1 MIQIDLPTLVKRL
14 NLFSRQALEMAASE
28 CMSQQAAEITVS
40 HVLIQML
47 AMPRSDL
54 RVITRQGDIGMEE
67 LRQALTVENYTTAR
81 SADSYPAFSPML
93 VEWLKEGWLLA
104 SAEMQHSEL
113 RGGVLLLA
121 LLHSPLRYIPP
132 AAAQLLTGIN
142 RDRLQQDFVQWTQES
157 AESVVP
163 DADCKGA
170 GALTDVADSL
180 LARYAKNMTEDA
192 RNDRLDP
199 VLCRDHEIDLMID
212 ILCRRRKNN
221 PVVVGEAGVGKS
233 ALIEG
238 LALRIVAGQVPD
250 KLKNTD
256 IMTLDLG
263 ALQAGASVKG
273 EFEKRFKGL
282 MAEVISSPVPVIL
295 FIDEAHTLIG
305 AGNQQ
310 GGLDISNLL
319 KPALARGELK
329 TIAATTW
336 SEYKKYFEK
345 DAALSRRF
353 QLVKVSEPNAAEA
366 TIILRG
372 LSAVYEQSHGVL
384 IDDDA
389 LQAAAT
395 LSERYL
401 SGRQLPDK
409 AIDVLDTACARVAIN
424 LSSPPKQISALTT
437 LSHQQEAEIRQLER
451 ELRIGLRTNT
461 SRMTE
466 VLVQYDETLT
476 ALDELEAAW
485 HQQQTLVQEIIAL
498 RQQLLGMAEDD
509 AASLPHVDAVEDT
522 PPESEQDNTGAKLA
536 DEAGSEQPE
545 ETAETVSPVQRLAQL
560 TAELD
565 ALHNDRLLVSPH
577 VDKKQIAAV
586 IAEWTG
592 VPLNRLSQNEMSVIT
607 DLPVWLGDTI
617 KGQDLAIASL
627 HKHLLTAR
635 ADLRRPGRP
644 LGAFLLAG
652 PSGVGKTE
660 TVLQLA
666 ELLYG
671 GRQYLTTIN
680 MSEFQEKHTVSRLIG
695 SPPGYVGYGEGG
707 VLTEAIRQKPYSVV
721 LLDEVEK
728 AHPDVLNLFYQAFDK
743 GEMADGEGR
752 LIDCKNI
759 VFFLTSNLGYQ
770 VIVEHA
776 DDPETMQEVLY
787 PVLAD
792 FFKPALLARMEV
804 VPYQSLKTRALG
816 VLPADLNLRDQ
827 VGPTF
832 DQVFTSADD
841 NKLVVPQFLTRYG
854 LQSYFVKQRD
864 ELVELT
870 AMDSWVLNLT
880 RSVKYSDADRAEIQR
895 QLTEQY
901 ISDYTATWRAGMDN
915 LNIRNFESI
924 GQLTGAL
931 EQVISGD
938 LPLQRALTVLR
949 DNTQPG
955 VFSEKLSAKERE
967 EALAEP
973 DYQLLTRLGHEFA
986 PENSTLAVQKDKEST
1001 MQAVYQQLTEL
1012 HRYLLA
1018 IQNAPVPG
1026 KSALKAVQLRL
1037 DQNSSDP
1044 IFATRQM
1051 AKTLPAPLNRWVGR
1065 LADQAW
1071 HVVMVEAVH
1080 YMEVDWRDSVV
1091 KPFNEQLANNYPFN
1105 PRSAQDAS
1113 LDAFERFFKPDGI
1126 LDTFYQQN
1134 LKLFIDNDLSLED
1147 GDNSVIIREDIIAQ
1161 LKTAQKIRDIF
1172 FSKQN
1177 GLGTSF
1183 AVETVSLSGNK
1194 RRSVLNLDGQLVDYS
1209 QGRNYTAHLVW
1220 PNNMREGNESKLTL
1234 VGANGGAPRSI
1245 SFSGPWAQFRLF
1257 GAGQLTGVQDG
1268 NFTVRF
1274 SVDGGAMTYRVHIR
1288 CSSNCYRLT
1297 TPLRAQQRCGWPHLN
1312 SKTMSAGCNN
1322 FLIPPRY
1329 SRWKPGCR

>member
-1 MIQIDLPTLVKRL
+1 MIQIDISTLVKRL
-14 NLFSRQALEMAASE
+14 NPFSRQALEMAATA
-28 CMSQQAAEITVS
+28 CMSQQATEITVS
-40 HVLIQML
+40 HVLTQML
-47 AMPRSDL
+47 AIPRCDL
-54 RVITRQGDIGMEE
+54 RVIMERAEMSVDE
-67 LRQALTVENYTTAR
+67 LGQALTVENYATMRHT
-81 SADSYPAFSPML
+81 DSYPVFSPLL
-93 VEWLKEGWLLA
+93 VEWLRDGWLLA
-104 SAEMQHSEL
+104 SAEMQSSEL
-113 RGGVLLLA
+113 RGGILLLA
-121 LLHSPLRYIPP
+121 LLHATSRYVPP
-132 AAAQLLTGIN
+132 AAARLLTGIN
-142 RDRLQQDFVQWTQES
+142 RDRLRQDFADWTRES
-157 AESVVP
+157 AESVMLN
-163 DADCKGA
+163 ADKSA
-170 GALTDVADSL
+170 STAVRSEESL

-192 RNDRLDP
+192 RQGRLDP
-199 VLCRDHEIDLMID
+199 VLCRDSEIDLMID

-282 MAEVISSPVPVIL
+282 MAEVVQSPVPVIL

-353 QLVKVSEPNAAEA
+353 QLVKVREPSAAEA

-372 LSAVYEQSHGVL
+372 LAAVYEQAHGVL

-437 LSHQQEAEIRQLER
+437 LCQQCEAEIRQLER
-451 ELRIGLRTNT
+451 EIRIGLRPDGG
-461 SRMTE
+461 RCDE
-466 VLVQYDETLT
+466 VHAQYETAQAELQ
-476 ALDELEAAW
+476 ALDAAW

-498 RQQLLGMAEDD
+498 RQTLLTEAE
-509 AASLPHVDAVEDT
+509 AQADT
-522 PPESEQDNTGAKLA
+522 V
-536 DEAGSEQPE
+536 PE
-545 ETAETVSPVQRLAQL
+545 ETTAVAERLASL
-560 TAELD
+560 SAELD
-565 ALHNDRLLVSPH
+565 TLHHTQLLVSPH

-607 DLPVWLGDTI
+607 DLPQWLGETI
-617 KGQDLAIASL
+617 KGQDLAIQHL

-776 DDPETMQEVLY
+776 DNPEVMQEALY

-804 VPYQSLKTRALG
+804 VPYRPLSRETLTTIIAGKLARLDNVLRNRFGAEVVITPGVTDEIMQRVTRAENGARMLESVIDG
-816 VLPADLNLRDQ
+816 EMLPPLSL
-827 VGPTF
+827 
-832 DQVFTSADD
+832 
-841 NKLVVPQFLTRYG
+841 LL
-854 LQSYFVKQRD
+854 LQKMAAN
-864 ELVELT
+864 T
-870 AMDSWVLNLT
+870 AVA
-880 RSVKYSDADRAEIQR
+880 RI
-895 QLTEQY
+895 
-901 ISDYTATWRAGMDN
+901 
-915 LNIRNFESI
+915 
-924 GQLTGAL
+924 
-931 EQVISGD
+931 
-938 LPLQRALTVLR
+938 
-949 DNTQPG
+949 
-955 VFSEKLSAKERE
+955 
-967 EALAEP
+967 
-973 DYQLLTRLGHEFA
+973 
-986 PENSTLAVQKDKEST
+986 
-1001 MQAVYQQLTEL
+1001 
-1012 HRYLLA
+1012 
-1018 IQNAPVPG
+1018 
-1026 KSALKAVQLRL
+1026 RL
-1037 DQNSSDP
+1037 D
-1044 IFATRQM
+1044 
-1051 AKTLPAPLNRWVGR
+1051 V
-1065 LADQAW
+1065 
-1071 HVVMVEAVH
+1071 
-1080 YMEVDWRDSVV
+1080 
-1091 KPFNEQLANNYPFN
+1091 
-1105 PRSAQDAS
+1105 
-1113 LDAFERFFKPDGI
+1113 
-1126 LDTFYQQN
+1126 
-1134 LKLFIDNDLSLED
+1134 
-1147 GDNSVIIREDIIAQ
+1147 
-1161 LKTAQKIRDIF
+1161 
-1172 FSKQN
+1172 
-1177 GLGTSF
+1177 
-1183 AVETVSLSGNK
+1183 
-1194 RRSVLNLDGQLVDYS
+1194 LDGAF
-1209 QGRNYTAHLVW
+1209 TADV
-1220 PNNMREGNESKLTL
+1220 EDA
-1234 VGANGGAPRSI
+1234 V
-1245 SFSGPWAQFRLF
+1245 SG
-1257 GAGQLTGVQDG
+1257 VEE
-1268 NFTVRF
+1268 V
-1274 SVDGGAMTYRVHIR
+1274 V
-1288 CSSNCYRLT
+1288 
-1297 TPLRAQQRCGWPHLN
+1297 
-1312 SKTMSAGCNN
+1312 
-1322 FLIPPRY
+1322 
-1329 SRWKPGCR
+1329 

>member
-1 MIQIDLPTLVKRL
+1 MIQINLASLVKHL
-14 NLFSRQALEMAASE
+14 NPFSRRALEAAAAE
-28 CMSQQAAEITVS
+28 CMSQQAMEITVA
-40 HVLIQML
+40 HVLLQML
-47 AMPRSDL
+47 ASVRSDL
-54 RVITRQGDIGMEE
+54 RVIVDRAEIDTNE
-67 LRQALTVENYTTAR
+67 LRQALTVENYVTAR
-81 SADSYPAFSPML
+81 TADSYPAFSPML

-113 RGGVLLLA
+113 RGGVMLLA
-121 LLHSPLRYIPP
+121 LLHSPLRYVPP
-132 AAAQLLTGIN
+132 AAARQLTGIN
-142 RDRLQQDFVQWTQES
+142 RDRLQQDFAQWTRES
-157 AESVVP
+157 AETAMQNADGQSVRTAADTGDGLLSRYTKNITT
-163 DADCKGA
+163 DAHNG
-170 GALTDVADSL
+170 
-180 LARYAKNMTEDA
+180 
-192 RNDRLDP
+192 RLDP

-221 PVVVGEAGVGKS
+221 PVVVGDAGVGKS

-282 MAEVISSPVPVIL
+282 MAEVIQSPKPVIL

-395 LSERYL
+395 LSDRYL

-437 LSHQQEAEIRQLER
+437 LSHQYEAEIRHLER
-451 ELRIGLRTNT
+451 ELRIGLRTDT
-461 SRMTE
+461 SRITE
-466 VLVQYDETLT
+466 VLVQYDETLV

-485 HQQQTLVQEIIAL
+485 RQQQVLVQKIIAL
-498 RQQLLGMAEDD
+498 RRKLLGEMDGNVD
-509 AASLPHVDAVEDT
+509 SLPEEDVDTVL
-522 PPESEQDNTGAKLA
+522 PA
-536 DEAGSEQPE
+536 D
-545 ETAETVSPVQRLAQL
+545 TVSPVERLAQL

-565 ALHNDRLLVSPH
+565 ALHDTQLLVSPH

-607 DLPVWLGDTI
+607 DLTTWLGDTI
-617 KGQDLAIASL
+617 KGQNLAIACL
-627 HKHLLTAR
+627 HRHLLTAR

-743 GEMADGEGR
+743 GEMTDGEGR

-770 VIVEHA
+770 VIVEHT
-776 DDPETMQEVLY
+776 DDPETLQEALY
-787 PVLAD
+787 SVLAD

-804 VPYQSLKTRALG
+804 VPYLPLSKETLATIIAGKLARLDNVLHSRFGAEVVIEPEVTDEIMSRVTRAENGARMLESVIDG
-816 VLPADLNLRDQ
+816 DMLPPLSLLLLQKMAVNTAIARISLSVAD
-827 VGPTF
+827 GA
-832 DQVFTSADD
+832 FTAEVEDALPDD
-841 NKLVVPQFLTRYG
+841 T
-854 LQSYFVKQRD
+854 
-864 ELVELT
+864 
-870 AMDSWVLNLT
+870 
-880 RSVKYSDADRAEIQR
+880 
-895 QLTEQY
+895 
-901 ISDYTATWRAGMDN
+901 
-915 LNIRNFESI
+915 
-924 GQLTGAL
+924 
-931 EQVISGD
+931 
-938 LPLQRALTVLR
+938 
-949 DNTQPG
+949 
-955 VFSEKLSAKERE
+955 
-967 EALAEP
+967 
-973 DYQLLTRLGHEFA
+973 
-986 PENSTLAVQKDKEST
+986 
-1001 MQAVYQQLTEL
+1001 
-1012 HRYLLA
+1012 
-1018 IQNAPVPG
+1018 
-1026 KSALKAVQLRL
+1026 
-1037 DQNSSDP
+1037 
-1044 IFATRQM
+1044 ATRQ
-1051 AKTLPAPLNRWVGR
+1051 TVG
-1065 LADQAW
+1065 
-1071 HVVMVEAVH
+1071 
-1080 YMEVDWRDSVV
+1080 
-1091 KPFNEQLANNYPFN
+1091 
-1105 PRSAQDAS
+1105 
-1113 LDAFERFFKPDGI
+1113 
-1126 LDTFYQQN
+1126 
-1134 LKLFIDNDLSLED
+1134 
-1147 GDNSVIIREDIIAQ
+1147 
-1161 LKTAQKIRDIF
+1161 
-1172 FSKQN
+1172 
-1177 GLGTSF
+1177 
-1183 AVETVSLSGNK
+1183 ETVL
-1194 RRSVLNLDGQLVDYS
+1194 
-1209 QGRNYTAHLVW
+1209 
-1220 PNNMREGNESKLTL
+1220 
-1234 VGANGGAPRSI
+1234 
-1245 SFSGPWAQFRLF
+1245 
-1257 GAGQLTGVQDG
+1257 
-1268 NFTVRF
+1268 
-1274 SVDGGAMTYRVHIR
+1274 
-1288 CSSNCYRLT
+1288 
-1297 TPLRAQQRCGWPHLN
+1297 
-1312 SKTMSAGCNN
+1312 
-1322 FLIPPRY
+1322 
-1329 SRWKPGCR
+1329 

>member
-1 MIQIDLPTLVKRL
+1 MIQIDLATLVKRL
-14 NLFSRQALEMAASE
+14 NPFAKQALEAAASE
-28 CMSQQAAEITVS
+28 CMGQQAAEITVS

-47 AMPRSDL
+47 AILRSDL
-54 RVITRQGDIGMEE
+54 RVITERAGIDTDD
-67 LRQALTVENYTTAR
+67 LRQALTVENYATTR
-81 SADSYPAFSPML
+81 SVDSYPSFSPML
-93 VEWLKEGWLLA
+93 VEWLKEAWLLA
-104 SAEMQHSEL
+104 SAEMQQTEL
-113 RGGVLLLA
+113 RGGTLLLA
-121 LLHSPLRYIPP
+121 LLHSPLRYVLP
-132 AAAQLLTGIN
+132 AAARLLTAIN
-142 RDRLQQDFVQWTQES
+142 RDQLQQDFAGWTKTS
-157 AESVVP
+157 AESVMQSEDGQAISAV
-163 DADCKGA
+163 ADTG
-170 GALTDVADSL
+170 DSL
-180 LARYAKNMTEDA
+180 LARYARNMTDDA
-192 RNDRLDP
+192 RNRKLDP

-250 KLKNTD
+250 KLRDTD

-282 MAEVISSPVPVIL
+282 MAEVTQSPKPIIL

-384 IDDDA
+384 IDDEA

-437 LSHQQEAEIRQLER
+437 LLHQCKTEMQQLER
-451 ELRIGLRTNT
+451 EIRIGLRSDT
-461 SRMTE
+461 SRLTE
-466 VLVQYDETLT
+466 VCVQYDETLT
-476 ALDELEAAW
+476 KLDELEAAW
-485 HQQQTLVQEIIAL
+485 HQQQAVVQEIIAL
-498 RQQLLGMAEDD
+498 RKRLLNESEANDKEENIAPKT
-509 AASLPHVDAVEDT
+509 AASDDIAVSVNEPSSEDT
-522 PPESEQDNTGAKLA
+522 VTMDESVIA
-536 DEAGSEQPE
+536 QPE
-545 ETAETVSPVQRLAQL
+545 PEIAPATRLAQL
-560 TAELD
+560 TAALET
-565 ALHNDRLLVSPH
+565 LHNTQLLVSPH

-592 VPLNRLSQNEMSVIT
+592 VPLNRLSQNEMSIIT
-607 DLPVWLGDTI
+607 DLPQWLGDTI
-617 KGQDLAIASL
+617 KGQDLAIKHL

-707 VLTEAIRQKPYSVV
+707 MLTEAIRQKPYSVV

-743 GEMADGEGR
+743 GEMVDGEGR

-776 DDPETMQEVLY
+776 DSPETMHDALY

-804 VPYQSLKTRALG
+804 VPY
-816 VLPADLNLRDQ
+816 
-827 VGPTF
+827 
-832 DQVFTSADD
+832 
-841 NKLVVPQFLTRYG
+841 
-854 LQSYFVKQRD
+854 
-864 ELVELT
+864 
-870 AMDSWVLNLT
+870 
-880 RSVKYSDADRAEIQR
+880 
-895 QLTEQY
+895 
-901 ISDYTATWRAGMDN
+901 
-915 LNIRNFESI
+915 
-924 GQLTGAL
+924 
-931 EQVISGD
+931 
-938 LPLQRALTVLR
+938 LPL
-949 DNTQPG
+949 
-955 VFSEKLSAKERE
+955 SRE
-967 EALAEP
+967 
-973 DYQLLTRLGHEFA
+973 
-986 PENSTLAVQKDKEST
+986 TL
-1001 MQAVYQQLTEL
+1001 
-1012 HRYLLA
+1012 
-1018 IQNAPVPG
+1018 
-1026 KSALKAVQLRL
+1026 
-1037 DQNSSDP
+1037 
-1044 IFATRQM
+1044 
-1051 AKTLPAPLNRWVGR
+1051 
-1065 LADQAW
+1065 
-1071 HVVMVEAVH
+1071 
-1080 YMEVDWRDSVV
+1080 
-1091 KPFNEQLANNYPFN
+1091 
-1105 PRSAQDAS
+1105 
-1113 LDAFERFFKPDGI
+1113 
-1126 LDTFYQQN
+1126 
-1134 LKLFIDNDLSLED
+1134 
-1147 GDNSVIIREDIIAQ
+1147 SVIIAGKLARLDNILRTRFSTVVVIEPEVTDEIMQRVTRTENGARMLESVIDGEMLPPLSLLLLQKMAANKAIARIVLGVKDGAFTADITDAPDCSQADNMQPEPEAED
-1161 LKTAQKIRDIF
+1161 
-1172 FSKQN
+1172 
-1177 GLGTSF
+1177 
-1183 AVETVSLSGNK
+1183 ETVL
-1194 RRSVLNLDGQLVDYS
+1194 
-1209 QGRNYTAHLVW
+1209 
-1220 PNNMREGNESKLTL
+1220 
-1234 VGANGGAPRSI
+1234 
-1245 SFSGPWAQFRLF
+1245 
-1257 GAGQLTGVQDG
+1257 
-1268 NFTVRF
+1268 
-1274 SVDGGAMTYRVHIR
+1274 
-1288 CSSNCYRLT
+1288 
-1297 TPLRAQQRCGWPHLN
+1297 
-1312 SKTMSAGCNN
+1312 
-1322 FLIPPRY
+1322 
-1329 SRWKPGCR
+1329 

>member
-1 MIQIDLPTLVKRL
+1 MIQIDISTLVKRL
-14 NLFSRQALEMAASE
+14 NPFSRQALEMAATA
-28 CMSQQAAEITVS
+28 CMSQQATEITVS
-40 HVLIQML
+40 HVLTQML
-47 AMPRSDL
+47 AIPRCDL
-54 RVITRQGDIGMEE
+54 RVIMERAEISVDE
-67 LRQALTVENYTTAR
+67 LGQALTVEHYATMRHT
-81 SADSYPAFSPML
+81 DSYPVFSPLL
-93 VEWLKEGWLLA
+93 VEWLRDGWLLA
-104 SAEMQHSEL
+104 SAEMQSSEL
-113 RGGVLLLA
+113 RGGILLLA
-121 LLHSPLRYIPP
+121 LLHSASRYVPP
-132 AAAQLLTGIN
+132 AAARLLTGIN
-142 RDRLQQDFVQWTQES
+142 RDRLRQDFADWTRES
-157 AESVVP
+157 AESVMLN
-163 DADCKGA
+163 ADKSA
-170 GALTDVADSL
+170 PTAVRSEESL

-192 RNDRLDP
+192 RLGRLDP
-199 VLCRDHEIDLMID
+199 VLCRDSEIDLMID

-282 MAEVISSPVPVIL
+282 MAEVIQSPVPVIL

-353 QLVKVSEPNAAEA
+353 QLVKVREPGAAEA

-372 LSAVYEQSHGVL
+372 LAAVYEQAHGVL

-437 LSHQQEAEIRQLER
+437 LCQQCEAEIRQLER
-451 ELRIGLRTNT
+451 EIRIGLRPDGG
-461 SRMTE
+461 RRDE
-466 VLVQYDETLT
+466 VHAQYETAQAELQ
-476 ALDELEAAW
+476 ALDAAW
-485 HQQQTLVQEIIAL
+485 LQQQTLVQEIIAL
-498 RQQLLGMAEDD
+498 RQTLLTEAE
-509 AASLPHVDAVEDT
+509 A
-522 PPESEQDNTGAKLA
+522 QDNTV
-536 DEAGSEQPE
+536 PE
-545 ETAETVSPVQRLAQL
+545 ETTSAAERLASL
-560 TAELD
+560 SAELD
-565 ALHNDRLLVSPH
+565 TLHHTQLLVSPH

-607 DLPVWLGDTI
+607 DLPQWLGETI
-617 KGQDLAIASL
+617 KGQDLAIQHL

-770 VIVEHA
+770 VIVEHV
-776 DDPETMQEVLY
+776 DNLDVMQEALY

-804 VPYQSLKTRALG
+804 VPYLPLSRETLTTIIAGKLARLDNVLRTRFGAEVVITPGVTDEIMQRVTRAENGARMLESVIDG
-816 VLPADLNLRDQ
+816 DMLPPLSLLLLQKMAANTAVARITLDVQDS
-827 VGPTF
+827 
-832 DQVFTSADD
+832 VFTAD
-841 NKLVVPQFLTRYG
+841 V
-854 LQSYFVKQRD
+854 
-864 ELVELT
+864 
-870 AMDSWVLNLT
+870 
-880 RSVKYSDADRAEIQR
+880 
-895 QLTEQY
+895 
-901 ISDYTATWRAGMDN
+901 
-915 LNIRNFESI
+915 
-924 GQLTGAL
+924 
-931 EQVISGD
+931 
-938 LPLQRALTVLR
+938 
-949 DNTQPG
+949 
-955 VFSEKLSAKERE
+955 E
-967 EALAEP
+967 EAA
-973 DYQLLTRLGHEFA
+973 
-986 PENSTLAVQKDKEST
+986 
-1001 MQAVYQQLTEL
+1001 TE
-1012 HRYLLA
+1012 
-1018 IQNAPVPG
+1018 
-1026 KSALKAVQLRL
+1026 
-1037 DQNSSDP
+1037 D
-1044 IFATRQM
+1044 
-1051 AKTLPAPLNRWVGR
+1051 
-1065 LADQAW
+1065 
-1071 HVVMVEAVH
+1071 EC
-1080 YMEVDWRDSVV
+1080 
-1091 KPFNEQLANNYPFN
+1091 
-1105 PRSAQDAS
+1105 
-1113 LDAFERFFKPDGI
+1113 
-1126 LDTFYQQN
+1126 
-1134 LKLFIDNDLSLED
+1134 
-1147 GDNSVIIREDIIAQ
+1147 
-1161 LKTAQKIRDIF
+1161 
-1172 FSKQN
+1172 
-1177 GLGTSF
+1177 
-1183 AVETVSLSGNK
+1183 TV
-1194 RRSVLNLDGQLVDYS
+1194 
-1209 QGRNYTAHLVW
+1209 
-1220 PNNMREGNESKLTL
+1220 
-1234 VGANGGAPRSI
+1234 
-1245 SFSGPWAQFRLF
+1245 
-1257 GAGQLTGVQDG
+1257 
-1268 NFTVRF
+1268 
-1274 SVDGGAMTYRVHIR
+1274 
-1288 CSSNCYRLT
+1288 
-1297 TPLRAQQRCGWPHLN
+1297 
-1312 SKTMSAGCNN
+1312 
-1322 FLIPPRY
+1322 
-1329 SRWKPGCR
+1329 

>member
-1 MIQIDLPTLVKRL
+1 MIQIDLPALVKRL

-40 HVLIQML
+40 HVLMQML

-54 RVITRQGDIGMEE
+54 RVITRQSDIGMEE
-67 LRQALTVENYTTAR
+67 LRQALTVENYPTAR

-93 VEWLKEGWLLA
+93 VEWLKESWLLA

-132 AAAQLLTGIN
+132 AAARLLTGIN
-142 RDRLQQDFVQWTQES
+142 RDRLQQDFAQWTRES

-163 DADCKGA
+163 DAEGKGA
-170 GALTDVADSL
+170 GTLTDAADSL
-180 LARYAKNMTEDA
+180 LARYAKNMTADA
-192 RNDRLDP
+192 RNGRLDP

-221 PVVVGEAGVGKS
+221 PVVAGEAGVGKS

-238 LALRIVAGQVPD
+238 LALRIVADQVPD

-424 LSSPPKQISALTT
+424 LSSPPKRISALTT
-437 LSHQQEAEIRQLER
+437 LSHQQEAEIRQLKR
-451 ELRIGLRTNT
+451 ELRIGLRTDT
-461 SRMTE
+461 SRMTG
-466 VLVQYDETLT
+466 VLEQYDKTLT

-485 HQQQTLVQEIIAL
+485 YQQQALVREIIAL
-498 RQQLLGMAEDD
+498 RQQLLGVAEDD
-509 AASLPHVDAVEDT
+509 AASLSDADAVEDT
-522 PPESEQDNTGAKLA
+522 PSESEQDNIGVAPA
-536 DEAGSEQPE
+536 DEAGSAQPE

-560 TAELD
+560 TAQLD
-565 ALHNDRLLVSPH
+565 ALHNDQLLVSPH

-776 DDPETMQEVLY
+776 DDPETMQEALY

-804 VPYQSLKTRALG
+804 VPYLPLSKETLVTIIAGKLARLDNVLRSRFGAEVIIEPEVTDEIMSRVTRAENGARMLESVIDG
-816 VLPADLNLRDQ
+816 DMLPPLSL
-827 VGPTF
+827 
-832 DQVFTSADD
+832 
-841 NKLVVPQFLTRYG
+841 LL
-854 LQSYFVKQRD
+854 LQKMAAN
-864 ELVELT
+864 T
-870 AMDSWVLNLT
+870 AIA
-880 RSVKYSDADRAEIQR
+880 R
-895 QLTEQY
+895 
-901 ISDYTATWRAGMDN
+901 
-915 LNIRNFESI
+915 IR
-924 GQLTGAL
+924 
-931 EQVISGD
+931 
-938 LPLQRALTVLR
+938 
-949 DNTQPG
+949 
-955 VFSEKLSAKERE
+955 LSATDGAFTADVEDVRDDE
-967 EALAEP
+967 SVTE
-973 DYQLLTRLGHEFA
+973 DD
-986 PENSTLAVQKDKEST
+986 AV
-1001 MQAVYQQLTEL
+1001 L
-1012 HRYLLA
+1012 
-1018 IQNAPVPG
+1018 
-1026 KSALKAVQLRL
+1026 
-1037 DQNSSDP
+1037 
-1044 IFATRQM
+1044 
-1051 AKTLPAPLNRWVGR
+1051 
-1065 LADQAW
+1065 
-1071 HVVMVEAVH
+1071 
-1080 YMEVDWRDSVV
+1080 
-1091 KPFNEQLANNYPFN
+1091 
-1105 PRSAQDAS
+1105 
-1113 LDAFERFFKPDGI
+1113 
-1126 LDTFYQQN
+1126 
-1134 LKLFIDNDLSLED
+1134 
-1147 GDNSVIIREDIIAQ
+1147 
-1161 LKTAQKIRDIF
+1161 
-1172 FSKQN
+1172 
-1177 GLGTSF
+1177 
-1183 AVETVSLSGNK
+1183 
-1194 RRSVLNLDGQLVDYS
+1194 
-1209 QGRNYTAHLVW
+1209 
-1220 PNNMREGNESKLTL
+1220 
-1234 VGANGGAPRSI
+1234 
-1245 SFSGPWAQFRLF
+1245 
-1257 GAGQLTGVQDG
+1257 
-1268 NFTVRF
+1268 
-1274 SVDGGAMTYRVHIR
+1274 
-1288 CSSNCYRLT
+1288 
-1297 TPLRAQQRCGWPHLN
+1297 
-1312 SKTMSAGCNN
+1312 
-1322 FLIPPRY
+1322 
-1329 SRWKPGCR
+1329 

>member
-1 MIQIDLPTLVKRL
+1 MIQIDLATLVKRL
-14 NLFSRQALEMAASE
+14 NPFAKQALEMAASE
-28 CMSQQAAEITVS
+28 CMSQQASEITVA
-40 HVLIQML
+40 HVLLQML
-47 AMPRSDL
+47 AIPRNDV
-54 RVITRQGDIGMEE
+54 RVIAERTGISAED
-67 LRQALTVENYTTAR
+67 LRQALTVESYPGGR
-81 SADSYPAFSPML
+81 SADGYPSFSPML
-93 VEWLKEGWLLA
+93 VEWLKESWLLA
-104 SAEMQHSEL
+104 SAQMQHSEL
-113 RGGVLLLA
+113 RSGVLLLT

-132 AAAQLLTGIN
+132 AAARLLTAIN
-142 RDRLQQDFVQWTQES
+142 RDQLQQDFAAWTKES
-157 AESVVP
+157 AESV
-163 DADCKGA
+163 DLA
-170 GALTDVADSL
+170 GGQTLRATETSDTL
-180 LARYAKNMTEDA
+180 LARYAKNMTADA
-192 RNDRLDP
+192 RNGKLDP

-353 QLVKVSEPNAAEA
+353 QLVKVSEPSAAEA

-372 LSAVYEQSHGVL
+372 LSSVYEQSHGVL

-451 ELRIGLRTNT
+451 ELRIGLRTDT

-485 HQQQTLVQEIIAL
+485 HQQQTLVREIIAL
-498 RQQLLGMAEDD
+498 RQLLLGVTEDT
-509 AASLPHVDAVEDT
+509 DAVVDT
-522 PPESEQDNTGAKLA
+522 PPESEQDNTGTAPA
-536 DEAGSEQPE
+536 DDAGSTQPE
-545 ETAETVSPVQRLAQL
+545 ETAETVSPVQQLVQL

-607 DLPVWLGDTI
+607 DLPKWLGDTI

-804 VPYQSLKTRALG
+804 VPYLPLSKETLATIIAGKLARLDNVLCSRFGAEVIIEPEVTDEIMSRVTRAENGARMLESVIDG
-816 VLPADLNLRDQ
+816 DMLPPLSLLLLQKMAANTAIARIRLSAAD
-827 VGPTF
+827 GA
-832 DQVFTSADD
+832 FTADVED
-841 NKLVVPQFLTRYG
+841 AQD
-854 LQSYFVKQRD
+854 D
-864 ELVELT
+864 E
-870 AMDSWVLNLT
+870 
-880 RSVKYSDADRAEIQR
+880 SV
-895 QLTEQY
+895 TE
-901 ISDYTATWRAGMDN
+901 D
-915 LNIRNFESI
+915 E
-924 GQLTGAL
+924 
-931 EQVISGD
+931 
-938 LPLQRALTVLR
+938 TVL
-949 DNTQPG
+949 
-955 VFSEKLSAKERE
+955 
-967 EALAEP
+967 
-973 DYQLLTRLGHEFA
+973 
-986 PENSTLAVQKDKEST
+986 
-1001 MQAVYQQLTEL
+1001 
-1012 HRYLLA
+1012 
-1018 IQNAPVPG
+1018 
-1026 KSALKAVQLRL
+1026 
-1037 DQNSSDP
+1037 
-1044 IFATRQM
+1044 
-1051 AKTLPAPLNRWVGR
+1051 
-1065 LADQAW
+1065 
-1071 HVVMVEAVH
+1071 
-1080 YMEVDWRDSVV
+1080 
-1091 KPFNEQLANNYPFN
+1091 
-1105 PRSAQDAS
+1105 
-1113 LDAFERFFKPDGI
+1113 
-1126 LDTFYQQN
+1126 
-1134 LKLFIDNDLSLED
+1134 
-1147 GDNSVIIREDIIAQ
+1147 
-1161 LKTAQKIRDIF
+1161 
-1172 FSKQN
+1172 
-1177 GLGTSF
+1177 
-1183 AVETVSLSGNK
+1183 
-1194 RRSVLNLDGQLVDYS
+1194 
-1209 QGRNYTAHLVW
+1209 
-1220 PNNMREGNESKLTL
+1220 
-1234 VGANGGAPRSI
+1234 
-1245 SFSGPWAQFRLF
+1245 
-1257 GAGQLTGVQDG
+1257 
-1268 NFTVRF
+1268 
-1274 SVDGGAMTYRVHIR
+1274 
-1288 CSSNCYRLT
+1288 
-1297 TPLRAQQRCGWPHLN
+1297 
-1312 SKTMSAGCNN
+1312 
-1322 FLIPPRY
+1322 
-1329 SRWKPGCR
+1329 

>member
-1 MIQIDLPTLVKRL
+1 MIQIDLPALVKRL

-40 HVLIQML
+40 HVLMQML
-47 AMPRSDL
+47 AMPRGDL
-54 RVITRQGDIGMEE
+54 RVITRQSDIGMEE
-67 LRQALTVENYTTAR
+67 LRQALTVEKYPTAR

-93 VEWLKEGWLLA
+93 VEWLKESWLLA

-132 AAAQLLTGIN
+132 AAARLLTGIN
-142 RDRLQQDFVQWTQES
+142 RDRLQQDFAQWTLES

-163 DADCKGA
+163 DAEGKGA
-170 GALTDVADSL
+170 GTLTDAADSL
-180 LARYAKNMTEDA
+180 LARYAKNMTADA

-424 LSSPPKQISALTT
+424 LSSPPKRISALTT
-437 LSHQQEAEIRQLER
+437 LSHQQEAEIRQLKR
-451 ELRIGLRTNT
+451 ELRIGLRTDT
-461 SRMTE
+461 SRMTG
-466 VLVQYDETLT
+466 VLEQYDETLT

-485 HQQQTLVQEIIAL
+485 HQQQALVREIIAL
-498 RQQLLGMAEDD
+498 RQQLLGVAEDD
-509 AASLPHVDAVEDT
+509 AASLSDADTVEDT
-522 PPESEQDNTGAKLA
+522 PSESEQDNIGVAPA
-536 DEAGSEQPE
+536 DEAGSAQPE

-560 TAELD
+560 TAQLD
-565 ALHNDRLLVSPH
+565 ALHNDQLLVSPH

-776 DDPETMQEVLY
+776 DDPETMQEALY

-792 FFKPALLARMEV
+792 VFKPALLARMEV
-804 VPYQSLKTRALG
+804 VPYLPLSKETLVTIIAGKLARLDNVLRSRFAAEVIIEPEVTDEIMSRVTRAENGARMLESVIDG
-816 VLPADLNLRDQ
+816 DMLPPLSL
-827 VGPTF
+827 
-832 DQVFTSADD
+832 
-841 NKLVVPQFLTRYG
+841 LL
-854 LQSYFVKQRD
+854 LQKMAAN
-864 ELVELT
+864 T
-870 AMDSWVLNLT
+870 AIA
-880 RSVKYSDADRAEIQR
+880 R
-895 QLTEQY
+895 
-901 ISDYTATWRAGMDN
+901 
-915 LNIRNFESI
+915 IR
-924 GQLTGAL
+924 
-931 EQVISGD
+931 
-938 LPLQRALTVLR
+938 
-949 DNTQPG
+949 
-955 VFSEKLSAKERE
+955 LSAADGAFTADVEDARDDE
-967 EALAEP
+967 SVTE
-973 DYQLLTRLGHEFA
+973 DD
-986 PENSTLAVQKDKEST
+986 AV
-1001 MQAVYQQLTEL
+1001 L
-1012 HRYLLA
+1012 
-1018 IQNAPVPG
+1018 
-1026 KSALKAVQLRL
+1026 
-1037 DQNSSDP
+1037 
-1044 IFATRQM
+1044 
-1051 AKTLPAPLNRWVGR
+1051 
-1065 LADQAW
+1065 
-1071 HVVMVEAVH
+1071 
-1080 YMEVDWRDSVV
+1080 
-1091 KPFNEQLANNYPFN
+1091 
-1105 PRSAQDAS
+1105 
-1113 LDAFERFFKPDGI
+1113 
-1126 LDTFYQQN
+1126 
-1134 LKLFIDNDLSLED
+1134 
-1147 GDNSVIIREDIIAQ
+1147 
-1161 LKTAQKIRDIF
+1161 
-1172 FSKQN
+1172 
-1177 GLGTSF
+1177 
-1183 AVETVSLSGNK
+1183 
-1194 RRSVLNLDGQLVDYS
+1194 
-1209 QGRNYTAHLVW
+1209 
-1220 PNNMREGNESKLTL
+1220 
-1234 VGANGGAPRSI
+1234 
-1245 SFSGPWAQFRLF
+1245 
-1257 GAGQLTGVQDG
+1257 
-1268 NFTVRF
+1268 
-1274 SVDGGAMTYRVHIR
+1274 
-1288 CSSNCYRLT
+1288 
-1297 TPLRAQQRCGWPHLN
+1297 
-1312 SKTMSAGCNN
+1312 
-1322 FLIPPRY
+1322 
-1329 SRWKPGCR
+1329 

>member
-1 MIQIDLPTLVKRL
+1 MIQIDLATLVKRL
-14 NLFSRQALEMAASE
+14 NPFSKQALEMAASE
-28 CMSQQAAEITVS
+28 CMSQQAVEITVA

-47 AMPRSDL
+47 AIPRSDF
-54 RVITRQGDIGMEE
+54 RVITERAGINQED
-67 LRQALTVENYTTAR
+67 LRQALTVENYASHR
-81 SADSYPAFSPML
+81 SADSYPSFSPLL
-93 VEWLKEGWLLA
+93 VEWLKEAWLLA
-104 SAEMQHSEL
+104 SAEMQQTEL
-113 RGGVLLLA
+113 RGGILLLA
-121 LLHSPLRYIPP
+121 LLHSPLRYVLP
-132 AAAQLLTGIN
+132 AAARLLTNIN
-142 RDRLQQDFVQWTQES
+142 RDQLQQDFIGWAKES
-157 AESVVP
+157 AESV
-163 DADCKGA
+163 
-170 GALTDVADSL
+170 ALTEGPSAQHSAIAGDETL
-180 LARYAKNMTEDA
+180 LGRYAKNMTEDA
-192 RNDRLDP
+192 RNGKLDP
-199 VLCRDHEIDLMID
+199 VLCRDNEIDLMID

-238 LALRIVAGQVPD
+238 LALRIVEGSVPD
-250 KLKNTD
+250 KLKNNN

-282 MAEVISSPVPVIL
+282 MAEVISSPVPIIL

-384 IDDDA
+384 IDDEA
-389 LQAAAT
+389 LQAAST

-437 LSHQQEAEIRQLER
+437 QCKQCEAEIRQLER
-451 ELRIGLRTNT
+451 EIRIGLRTDT
-461 SRMTE
+461 SRLNE
-466 VLVQYDETLT
+466 VIAQYDETL
-476 ALDELEAAW
+476 AKLDELNAAW
-485 HQQQTLVQEIIAL
+485 QQQQALVQEIIAL
-498 RQQLLGMAEDD
+498 RKTLLEGAEIVTEADLLSDD
-509 AASLPHVDAVEDT
+509 SVDADTLPQSEENAPEVESQIS
-522 PPESEQDNTGAKLA
+522 P
-536 DEAGSEQPE
+536 
-545 ETAETVSPVQRLAQL
+545 AERLAQL
-560 TAELD
+560 SAELV
-565 ALHNDRLLVSPH
+565 ALHNTQLLVSPH
-577 VDKKQIAAV
+577 VDKEQIAAV

-607 DLPVWLGDTI
+607 DLPQWLGDTI
-617 KGQDLAIASL
+617 KGQSLAIKHL

-776 DDPETMQEVLY
+776 DNPELMLEALY

-804 VPYQSLKTRALG
+804 VPYLPLSRETLATIIAGKLARLDNVLRSRFNAEVVITPEVTDEIMNRVTRAENGARMLESVIDG
-816 VLPADLNLRDQ
+816 EMLPPLSLLLLQKMAANAVITRI
-827 VGPTF
+827 
-832 DQVFTSADD
+832 
-841 NKLVVPQFLTRYG
+841 NLVVTEGVFI
-854 LQSYFVKQRD
+854 
-864 ELVELT
+864 
-870 AMDSWVLNLT
+870 
-880 RSVKYSDADRAEIQR
+880 ADIEEKA
-895 QLTEQY
+895 
-901 ISDYTATWRAGMDN
+901 ISDD
-915 LNIRNFESI
+915 
-924 GQLTGAL
+924 
-931 EQVISGD
+931 
-938 LPLQRALTVLR
+938 
-949 DNTQPG
+949 
-955 VFSEKLSAKERE
+955 
-967 EALAEP
+967 
-973 DYQLLTRLGHEFA
+973 
-986 PENSTLAVQKDKEST
+986 
-1001 MQAVYQQLTEL
+1001 
-1012 HRYLLA
+1012 
-1018 IQNAPVPG
+1018 
-1026 KSALKAVQLRL
+1026 
-1037 DQNSSDP
+1037 
-1044 IFATRQM
+1044 
-1051 AKTLPAPLNRWVGR
+1051 
-1065 LADQAW
+1065 
-1071 HVVMVEAVH
+1071 VMVSET
-1080 YMEVDWRDSVV
+1080 E
-1091 KPFNEQLANNYPFN
+1091 
-1105 PRSAQDAS
+1105 DAA
-1113 LDAFERFFKPDGI
+1113 L
-1126 LDTFYQQN
+1126 
-1134 LKLFIDNDLSLED
+1134 
-1147 GDNSVIIREDIIAQ
+1147 
-1161 LKTAQKIRDIF
+1161 
-1172 FSKQN
+1172 
-1177 GLGTSF
+1177 
-1183 AVETVSLSGNK
+1183 
-1194 RRSVLNLDGQLVDYS
+1194 
-1209 QGRNYTAHLVW
+1209 
-1220 PNNMREGNESKLTL
+1220 
-1234 VGANGGAPRSI
+1234 
-1245 SFSGPWAQFRLF
+1245 
-1257 GAGQLTGVQDG
+1257 
-1268 NFTVRF
+1268 
-1274 SVDGGAMTYRVHIR
+1274 
-1288 CSSNCYRLT
+1288 
-1297 TPLRAQQRCGWPHLN
+1297 
-1312 SKTMSAGCNN
+1312 
-1322 FLIPPRY
+1322 
-1329 SRWKPGCR
+1329 

>member
-1 MIQIDLPTLVKRL
+1 MIQINLTSLVKHL
-14 NLFSRQALEMAASE
+14 NPFSRQALEAAAAE
-28 CMSQQAAEITVS
+28 CMSQQATEITVA
-40 HVLIQML
+40 HVLLQML
-47 AMPRSDL
+47 AAVRSDVG
-54 RVITRQGDIGMEE
+54 VIAERAEIDTNALHR
-67 LRQALTVENYTTAR
+67 ALTVENYVTAR
-81 SADSYPAFSPML
+81 ATDSYPAFSPML

-113 RGGVLLLA
+113 RGGTLLLA
-121 LLHSPLRYIPP
+121 LLHSPLRYVPS
-132 AAAQLLTGIN
+132 AAARLLTGIN
-142 RDRLQQDFVQWTQES
+142 RDRLQQDFGEWTRES

-163 DADCKGA
+163 DASGQTVGTTADTG
-170 GALTDVADSL
+170 DSL
-180 LARYAKNMTEDA
+180 LGRYAKNMTADA
-192 RNDRLDP
+192 CNGKLDP

-250 KLKNTD
+250 KLRDTD

-282 MAEVISSPVPVIL
+282 MAEVSQSPKPIIL

-310 GGLDISNLL
+310 GGLDISGLL

-336 SEYKKYFEK
+336 REYKKYFEK

-353 QLVKVSEPNAAEA
+353 QLVKVSEPTAAEA

-437 LSHQQEAEIRQLER
+437 LCQQCEAEMRQLER
-451 ELRIGLRTNT
+451 EIRIGLRSDA
-461 SRMTE
+461 SRLTE
-466 VLVQYDETLT
+466 VTAQYDYTLSE
-476 ALDELEAAW
+476 LDELDTAW
-485 HQQQTLVQEIIAL
+485 HQQQALVQEIIAL
-498 RQQLLGMAEDD
+498 RKELLDETEASSSEDITLPNSD
-509 AASLPHVDAVEDT
+509 DNAASTDEPVAEPTDAT
-522 PPESEQDNTGAKLA
+522 PGIPPAI
-536 DEAGSEQPE
+536 
-545 ETAETVSPVQRLAQL
+545 RLAQL
-560 TAELD
+560 TAELEI
-565 ALHNDRLLVSPH
+565 LHHTQLLVSPH

-607 DLPVWLGDTI
+607 DLPQWLGDTI
-617 KGQDLAIASL
+617 KGQDLAIGHL

-776 DDPETMQEVLY
+776 DNPETMHDALY

-804 VPYQSLKTRALG
+804 VPY
-816 VLPADLNLRDQ
+816 
-827 VGPTF
+827 
-832 DQVFTSADD
+832 
-841 NKLVVPQFLTRYG
+841 
-854 LQSYFVKQRD
+854 
-864 ELVELT
+864 
-870 AMDSWVLNLT
+870 
-880 RSVKYSDADRAEIQR
+880 
-895 QLTEQY
+895 
-901 ISDYTATWRAGMDN
+901 
-915 LNIRNFESI
+915 
-924 GQLTGAL
+924 
-931 EQVISGD
+931 
-938 LPLQRALTVLR
+938 LPL
-949 DNTQPG
+949 
-955 VFSEKLSAKERE
+955 SRE
-967 EALAEP
+967 
-973 DYQLLTRLGHEFA
+973 
-986 PENSTLAVQKDKEST
+986 TL
-1001 MQAVYQQLTEL
+1001 
-1012 HRYLLA
+1012 
-1018 IQNAPVPG
+1018 
-1026 KSALKAVQLRL
+1026 
-1037 DQNSSDP
+1037 
-1044 IFATRQM
+1044 
-1051 AKTLPAPLNRWVGR
+1051 
-1065 LADQAW
+1065 
-1071 HVVMVEAVH
+1071 
-1080 YMEVDWRDSVV
+1080 
-1091 KPFNEQLANNYPFN
+1091 
-1105 PRSAQDAS
+1105 
-1113 LDAFERFFKPDGI
+1113 
-1126 LDTFYQQN
+1126 
-1134 LKLFIDNDLSLED
+1134 
-1147 GDNSVIIREDIIAQ
+1147 SVIIAGKLARLDNVLRTRFSAEVVIEPEVTDEIMQRVTRAENGARMLESVIDGEMLPPLSLLLLQKMAANVAIVRIVLGVTNGAFTADVEDAPDDSLVENMQ
-1161 LKTAQKIRDIF
+1161 SEPETED
-1172 FSKQN
+1172 
-1177 GLGTSF
+1177 
-1183 AVETVSLSGNK
+1183 ETVL
-1194 RRSVLNLDGQLVDYS
+1194 
-1209 QGRNYTAHLVW
+1209 
-1220 PNNMREGNESKLTL
+1220 
-1234 VGANGGAPRSI
+1234 
-1245 SFSGPWAQFRLF
+1245 
-1257 GAGQLTGVQDG
+1257 
-1268 NFTVRF
+1268 
-1274 SVDGGAMTYRVHIR
+1274 
-1288 CSSNCYRLT
+1288 
-1297 TPLRAQQRCGWPHLN
+1297 
-1312 SKTMSAGCNN
+1312 
-1322 FLIPPRY
+1322 
-1329 SRWKPGCR
+1329 

>member
-14 NLFSRQALEMAASE
+14 NLFSRQSLEMAASE

-40 HVLIQML
+40 HVLMQML

-54 RVITRQGDIGMEE
+54 RVITRQSDIGMEE
-67 LRQALTVENYTTAR
+67 LRQALTVEKYPTAR
-81 SADSYPAFSPML
+81 SADSHPAFSPML
-93 VEWLKEGWLLA
+93 VEWLKESWLLA

-132 AAAQLLTGIN
+132 AAARLLTGIN
-142 RDRLQQDFVQWTQES
+142 RDRLQQDFAQWTLES

-163 DADCKGA
+163 DAEGKGA
-170 GALTDVADSL
+170 GTLTDAADSL
-180 LARYAKNMTEDA
+180 LARYAKNMTADA
-192 RNDRLDP
+192 RNGGLDP

-238 LALRIVAGQVPD
+238 LALRIVADQVPD

-409 AIDVLDTACARVAIN
+409 AIDVLDTACTRVAIN
-424 LSSPPKQISALTT
+424 LSSPPKRISALTT
-437 LSHQQEAEIRQLER
+437 LSHQQEAEIRQLKR
-451 ELRIGLRTNT
+451 ELRIGLRTDT
-461 SRMTE
+461 SRMTG
-466 VLVQYDETLT
+466 VLEQYDETLT

-485 HQQQTLVQEIIAL
+485 HQQQALVREIIAL
-498 RQQLLGMAEDD
+498 RQQLLGVAEDD
-509 AASLPHVDAVEDT
+509 AASLSDADAVEDT
-522 PPESEQDNTGAKLA
+522 PSESEQDNIGVAPA
-536 DEAGSEQPE
+536 DEAGSAQPE

-560 TAELD
+560 TAQLD
-565 ALHNDRLLVSPH
+565 ALHNDQLLISPH

-776 DDPETMQEVLY
+776 DDPETMQEALY

-804 VPYQSLKTRALG
+804 VPYLPLSKETLVTIIAGKLARLDNVLRSRFAAEVIIEPEVTNEIMSRVTRAENGARMLESVIDG
-816 VLPADLNLRDQ
+816 DMLPPLSL
-827 VGPTF
+827 
-832 DQVFTSADD
+832 
-841 NKLVVPQFLTRYG
+841 LL
-854 LQSYFVKQRD
+854 LQKMAAN
-864 ELVELT
+864 T
-870 AMDSWVLNLT
+870 AIA
-880 RSVKYSDADRAEIQR
+880 R
-895 QLTEQY
+895 
-901 ISDYTATWRAGMDN
+901 
-915 LNIRNFESI
+915 IR
-924 GQLTGAL
+924 
-931 EQVISGD
+931 
-938 LPLQRALTVLR
+938 
-949 DNTQPG
+949 
-955 VFSEKLSAKERE
+955 LSATDGAFTADVEDARDDE
-967 EALAEP
+967 SVTE
-973 DYQLLTRLGHEFA
+973 DD
-986 PENSTLAVQKDKEST
+986 AV
-1001 MQAVYQQLTEL
+1001 L
-1012 HRYLLA
+1012 
-1018 IQNAPVPG
+1018 
-1026 KSALKAVQLRL
+1026 
-1037 DQNSSDP
+1037 
-1044 IFATRQM
+1044 
-1051 AKTLPAPLNRWVGR
+1051 
-1065 LADQAW
+1065 
-1071 HVVMVEAVH
+1071 
-1080 YMEVDWRDSVV
+1080 
-1091 KPFNEQLANNYPFN
+1091 
-1105 PRSAQDAS
+1105 
-1113 LDAFERFFKPDGI
+1113 
-1126 LDTFYQQN
+1126 
-1134 LKLFIDNDLSLED
+1134 
-1147 GDNSVIIREDIIAQ
+1147 
-1161 LKTAQKIRDIF
+1161 
-1172 FSKQN
+1172 
-1177 GLGTSF
+1177 
-1183 AVETVSLSGNK
+1183 
-1194 RRSVLNLDGQLVDYS
+1194 
-1209 QGRNYTAHLVW
+1209 
-1220 PNNMREGNESKLTL
+1220 
-1234 VGANGGAPRSI
+1234 
-1245 SFSGPWAQFRLF
+1245 
-1257 GAGQLTGVQDG
+1257 
-1268 NFTVRF
+1268 
-1274 SVDGGAMTYRVHIR
+1274 
-1288 CSSNCYRLT
+1288 
-1297 TPLRAQQRCGWPHLN
+1297 
-1312 SKTMSAGCNN
+1312 
-1322 FLIPPRY
+1322 
-1329 SRWKPGCR
+1329 

>member
-1 MIQIDLPTLVKRL
+1 MIQIDLATLVKRL
-14 NLFSRQALEMAASE
+14 APFAKQALEAAASE
-28 CMSQQAAEITVS
+28 CMSKQAAEITVS

-47 AMPRSDL
+47 ATPRSDF
-54 RVITRQGDIGMEE
+54 RVIAERAEIGADD
-67 LRQALTVENYTTAR
+67 LRQALTVENYATAR
-81 SADSYPAFSPML
+81 SSDSYPSFSPML
-93 VEWLKEGWLLA
+93 VEWLKEAWLLA
-104 SAEMQHSEL
+104 SAEMQQTEL

-121 LLHSPLRYIPP
+121 LLHSPLRYLPP
-132 AAAQLLTGIN
+132 AAARLLTAIN
-142 RDRLQQDFVQWTQES
+142 RDLLRQDFAGWTKES
-157 AESVVP
+157 AESVILN
-163 DADCKGA
+163 ADGQA
-170 GALTDVADSL
+170 ASAIADTGDTL
-180 LARYAKNMTEDA
+180 LARYAKNMTDDA
-192 RNDRLDP
+192 RQGRLDP
-199 VLCRDHEIDLMID
+199 VLCRDNEIDLMID

-238 LALRIVAGQVPD
+238 LALRIIAGQVPD
-250 KLKNTD
+250 KLRDTD

-282 MAEVISSPVPVIL
+282 MAEVIQSPKPVIL

-384 IDDDA
+384 IDDEA

-437 LSHQQEAEIRQLER
+437 LRHQCEAEIRQLER
-451 ELRIGLRTNT
+451 EIRIGLRSDT
-461 SRMTE
+461 SRLTE
-466 VLVQYDETLT
+466 VIVQYDETLT
-476 ALDELEAAW
+476 ELDALEAAW
-485 HQQQTLVQEIIAL
+485 RQQQTLVQEIIAL
-498 RQQLLGMAEDD
+498 RKGLLDETDATGNDETAMPETEAVGSDD
-509 AASLPHVDAVEDT
+509 ESVTA
-522 PPESEQDNTGAKLA
+522 PPEAE
-536 DEAGSEQPE
+536 PE
-545 ETAETVSPVQRLAQL
+545 MSPAARLAQL

-565 ALHNDRLLVSPH
+565 ALHHTQLLVSPH
-577 VDKKQIAAV
+577 VDKKQIASV

-607 DLPVWLGDTI
+607 DLPQWLGDTI
-617 KGQDLAIASL
+617 KGQALAIKHL

-752 LIDCKNI
+752 LIDCKNV

-776 DDPETMQEVLY
+776 DNPEAMQEALY

-804 VPYQSLKTRALG
+804 VPY
-816 VLPADLNLRDQ
+816 
-827 VGPTF
+827 
-832 DQVFTSADD
+832 
-841 NKLVVPQFLTRYG
+841 
-854 LQSYFVKQRD
+854 
-864 ELVELT
+864 
-870 AMDSWVLNLT
+870 
-880 RSVKYSDADRAEIQR
+880 
-895 QLTEQY
+895 
-901 ISDYTATWRAGMDN
+901 
-915 LNIRNFESI
+915 
-924 GQLTGAL
+924 
-931 EQVISGD
+931 
-938 LPLQRALTVLR
+938 LPL
-949 DNTQPG
+949 
-955 VFSEKLSAKERE
+955 SKE
-967 EALAEP
+967 
-973 DYQLLTRLGHEFA
+973 
-986 PENSTLAVQKDKEST
+986 TLAVIIAGK
-1001 MQAVYQQLTEL
+1001 
-1012 HRYLLA
+1012 LA
-1018 IQNAPVPG
+1018 
-1026 KSALKAVQLRL
+1026 RL
-1037 DQNSSDP
+1037 DNVLRARFGAEVVIEPEVTDEIMQRV
-1044 IFATRQM
+1044 TRAENGARMLESVIDGEMLPPLSLLLLQKM
-1051 AKTLPAPLNRWVGR
+1051 AANIAIARITLGVANGAFT
-1065 LADQAW
+1065 ADVEDVPDEDTQPVAETED
-1071 HVVMVEAVH
+1071 EAV
-1080 YMEVDWRDSVV
+1080 
-1091 KPFNEQLANNYPFN
+1091 L
-1105 PRSAQDAS
+1105 
-1113 LDAFERFFKPDGI
+1113 
-1126 LDTFYQQN
+1126 
-1134 LKLFIDNDLSLED
+1134 
-1147 GDNSVIIREDIIAQ
+1147 
-1161 LKTAQKIRDIF
+1161 
-1172 FSKQN
+1172 
-1177 GLGTSF
+1177 
-1183 AVETVSLSGNK
+1183 
-1194 RRSVLNLDGQLVDYS
+1194 
-1209 QGRNYTAHLVW
+1209 
-1220 PNNMREGNESKLTL
+1220 
-1234 VGANGGAPRSI
+1234 
-1245 SFSGPWAQFRLF
+1245 
-1257 GAGQLTGVQDG
+1257 
-1268 NFTVRF
+1268 
-1274 SVDGGAMTYRVHIR
+1274 
-1288 CSSNCYRLT
+1288 
-1297 TPLRAQQRCGWPHLN
+1297 
-1312 SKTMSAGCNN
+1312 
-1322 FLIPPRY
+1322 
-1329 SRWKPGCR
+1329 

>member
-1 MIQIDLPTLVKRL
+1 MIQIDLATLVKRL
-14 NLFSRQALEMAASE
+14 APFAKQALEAAASE
-28 CMSQQAAEITVS
+28 CMSQQAAEITVA
-40 HVLIQML
+40 HVLLQML
-47 AMPRSDL
+47 ATPRSDF
-54 RVITRQGDIGMEE
+54 RVIAERAEIGADD
-67 LRQALTVENYTTAR
+67 LRQALTVENYAATR
-81 SADSYPAFSPML
+81 SSDSYPSFSPML
-93 VEWLKEGWLLA
+93 VEWLKEAWLLA
-104 SAEMQHSEL
+104 SAEMQQTEL

-121 LLHSPLRYIPP
+121 LLHSPLRYLPP
-132 AAAQLLTGIN
+132 AAARLLTAIN
-142 RDRLQQDFVQWTQES
+142 RDQLRQDFAGWTKES
-157 AESVVP
+157 AESVILN
-163 DADCKGA
+163 ADGQTA
-170 GALTDVADSL
+170 SAIADTGDTL
-180 LARYAKNMTEDA
+180 LARYAKNMTDDA
-192 RNDRLDP
+192 RQGRLDP
-199 VLCRDHEIDLMID
+199 VLCRDNEIDLMID

-238 LALRIVAGQVPD
+238 LALRIIAGQVPD
-250 KLKNTD
+250 KLRDTD

-282 MAEVISSPVPVIL
+282 MAEVIQSPKPVIL

-424 LSSPPKQISALTT
+424 LSSPPRQISALTT
-437 LSHQQEAEIRQLER
+437 LRQQCEAEIRQLER
-451 ELRIGLRTNT
+451 EIRIGLRSDTT
-461 SRMTE
+461 RLTE
-466 VLVQYDETLT
+466 VIVQYDETLSE
-476 ALDELEAAW
+476 LDALEAAW
-485 HQQQTLVQEIIAL
+485 RQQQALVQEIIAL
-498 RQQLLGMAEDD
+498 RKGLLDETDATGNDETATPETEAVGSDD
-509 AASLPHVDAVEDT
+509 
-522 PPESEQDNTGAKLA
+522 ESVTA
-536 DEAGSEQPE
+536 QPE
-545 ETAETVSPVQRLAQL
+545 AEPEISPAARLAQL

-565 ALHNDRLLVSPH
+565 ALHHTQLLVSPH
-577 VDKKQIAAV
+577 VDKKQIASV

-607 DLPVWLGDTI
+607 DLPQWLGDTI
-617 KGQDLAIASL
+617 KGQALAIKHL

-752 LIDCKNI
+752 LIDCKNV

-776 DDPETMQEVLY
+776 DNPEAMQEALY
-787 PVLAD
+787 PILAD

-804 VPYQSLKTRALG
+804 VPY
-816 VLPADLNLRDQ
+816 
-827 VGPTF
+827 
-832 DQVFTSADD
+832 
-841 NKLVVPQFLTRYG
+841 
-854 LQSYFVKQRD
+854 
-864 ELVELT
+864 
-870 AMDSWVLNLT
+870 
-880 RSVKYSDADRAEIQR
+880 
-895 QLTEQY
+895 
-901 ISDYTATWRAGMDN
+901 
-915 LNIRNFESI
+915 
-924 GQLTGAL
+924 
-931 EQVISGD
+931 
-938 LPLQRALTVLR
+938 LPL
-949 DNTQPG
+949 
-955 VFSEKLSAKERE
+955 SRE
-967 EALAEP
+967 
-973 DYQLLTRLGHEFA
+973 
-986 PENSTLAVQKDKEST
+986 TLAVIIAGK
-1001 MQAVYQQLTEL
+1001 
-1012 HRYLLA
+1012 LA
-1018 IQNAPVPG
+1018 
-1026 KSALKAVQLRL
+1026 RL
-1037 DQNSSDP
+1037 DNVLRARFGAEVVIEPEVTDEIMQR
-1044 IFATRQM
+1044 ITRAENGARMLESVIDGEMLPPLSLLLLQKM
-1051 AKTLPAPLNRWVGR
+1051 AANIAIARITLGVANGAFI
-1065 LADQAW
+1065 ADVEDVPDEDTQPVAETED
-1071 HVVMVEAVH
+1071 EAV
-1080 YMEVDWRDSVV
+1080 
-1091 KPFNEQLANNYPFN
+1091 L
-1105 PRSAQDAS
+1105 
-1113 LDAFERFFKPDGI
+1113 
-1126 LDTFYQQN
+1126 
-1134 LKLFIDNDLSLED
+1134 
-1147 GDNSVIIREDIIAQ
+1147 
-1161 LKTAQKIRDIF
+1161 
-1172 FSKQN
+1172 
-1177 GLGTSF
+1177 
-1183 AVETVSLSGNK
+1183 
-1194 RRSVLNLDGQLVDYS
+1194 
-1209 QGRNYTAHLVW
+1209 
-1220 PNNMREGNESKLTL
+1220 
-1234 VGANGGAPRSI
+1234 
-1245 SFSGPWAQFRLF
+1245 
-1257 GAGQLTGVQDG
+1257 
-1268 NFTVRF
+1268 
-1274 SVDGGAMTYRVHIR
+1274 
-1288 CSSNCYRLT
+1288 
-1297 TPLRAQQRCGWPHLN
+1297 
-1312 SKTMSAGCNN
+1312 
-1322 FLIPPRY
+1322 
-1329 SRWKPGCR
+1329 

>member
-1 MIQIDLPTLVKRL
+1 MIQINLASLVKHL
-14 NLFSRQALEMAASE
+14 NPFSRQALEAAAAE
-28 CMSQQAAEITVS
+28 CMSQQAMEITVA
-40 HVLIQML
+40 HVLLQML
-47 AMPRSDL
+47 AAVRSDV
-54 RVITRQGDIGMEE
+54 RVIADRAEIDTNA
-67 LRQALTVENYTTAR
+67 LRQALKVENYTMSRAT
-81 SADSYPAFSPML
+81 DSYPAFSPML

-113 RGGVLLLA
+113 RGGTLLLA
-121 LLHSPLRYIPP
+121 LLHSPLRYVPS
-132 AAAQLLTGIN
+132 AAARLLIGIN
-142 RDRLQQDFVQWTQES
+142 RDRLQQDFAEWTRES

-163 DADCKGA
+163 DAGGRTVSTKNDTG
-170 GALTDVADSL
+170 DSL
-180 LARYAKNMTEDA
+180 LGRYAKNMTADA
-192 RNDRLDP
+192 RNGKLDP
-199 VLCRDHEIDLMID
+199 VLCRDNEIDLMID

-238 LALRIVAGQVPD
+238 LALRIVAGLVPD
-250 KLKNTD
+250 KLRDTD

-282 MAEVISSPVPVIL
+282 MAEVIQSPNPVIL

-353 QLVKVSEPNAAEA
+353 QLVKVSEPTAAEA

-384 IDDDA
+384 IDDEA

-437 LSHQQEAEIRQLER
+437 LRHQCEAEMRQLER
-451 ELRIGLRTNT
+451 EIRIGLRSDT
-461 SRMTE
+461 SRLTE
-466 VLVQYDETLT
+466 VIVQYDETLT
-476 ALDELEAAW
+476 ELDELEAAW
-485 HQQQTLVQEIIAL
+485 HQQQALVQKIISL
-498 RQQLLGMAEDD
+498 RKGLLEEETEANSSEDIMLPDADDNVVLTDEPEAE
-509 AASLPHVDAVEDT
+509 
-522 PPESEQDNTGAKLA
+522 QTGA
-536 DEAGSEQPE
+536 EPE
-545 ETAETVSPVQRLAQL
+545 IPPAVRLVQL
-560 TAELD
+560 TAELE
-565 ALHNDRLLVSPH
+565 ALHHTQLLISPH

-607 DLPVWLGDTI
+607 DLPQWLGETI
-617 KGQDLAIASL
+617 KGQDLAIRHL

-776 DDPETMQEVLY
+776 DDPETMQEALY

-804 VPYQSLKTRALG
+804 VPYLPLSKATLATIIAGKLARLDNVLRSRFGADVIIEPEVTDEIMSRVTRAENGARMLESVIDG
-816 VLPADLNLRDQ
+816 DMLPPLSLLLLQKMAANTAIARIRLSVAD
-827 VGPTF
+827 GA
-832 DQVFTSADD
+832 FTAD
-841 NKLVVPQFLTRYG
+841 
-854 LQSYFVKQRD
+854 
-864 ELVELT
+864 VE
-870 AMDSWVLNLT
+870 DVLNDE
-880 RSVKYSDADRAEIQR
+880 SV
-895 QLTEQY
+895 TE
-901 ISDYTATWRAGMDN
+901 D
-915 LNIRNFESI
+915 E
-924 GQLTGAL
+924 
-931 EQVISGD
+931 
-938 LPLQRALTVLR
+938 TVL
-949 DNTQPG
+949 
-955 VFSEKLSAKERE
+955 
-967 EALAEP
+967 
-973 DYQLLTRLGHEFA
+973 
-986 PENSTLAVQKDKEST
+986 
-1001 MQAVYQQLTEL
+1001 
-1012 HRYLLA
+1012 
-1018 IQNAPVPG
+1018 
-1026 KSALKAVQLRL
+1026 
-1037 DQNSSDP
+1037 
-1044 IFATRQM
+1044 
-1051 AKTLPAPLNRWVGR
+1051 
-1065 LADQAW
+1065 
-1071 HVVMVEAVH
+1071 
-1080 YMEVDWRDSVV
+1080 
-1091 KPFNEQLANNYPFN
+1091 
-1105 PRSAQDAS
+1105 
-1113 LDAFERFFKPDGI
+1113 
-1126 LDTFYQQN
+1126 
-1134 LKLFIDNDLSLED
+1134 
-1147 GDNSVIIREDIIAQ
+1147 
-1161 LKTAQKIRDIF
+1161 
-1172 FSKQN
+1172 
-1177 GLGTSF
+1177 
-1183 AVETVSLSGNK
+1183 
-1194 RRSVLNLDGQLVDYS
+1194 
-1209 QGRNYTAHLVW
+1209 
-1220 PNNMREGNESKLTL
+1220 
-1234 VGANGGAPRSI
+1234 
-1245 SFSGPWAQFRLF
+1245 
-1257 GAGQLTGVQDG
+1257 
-1268 NFTVRF
+1268 
-1274 SVDGGAMTYRVHIR
+1274 
-1288 CSSNCYRLT
+1288 
-1297 TPLRAQQRCGWPHLN
+1297 
-1312 SKTMSAGCNN
+1312 
-1322 FLIPPRY
+1322 
-1329 SRWKPGCR
+1329 

>member
-1 MIQIDLPTLVKRL
+1 MIQINLASLVKHL
-14 NLFSRQALEMAASE
+14 NPFSRQALEAAAAE
-28 CMSQQAAEITVS
+28 CMSQQASEITVA
-40 HVLIQML
+40 HVLLQML
-47 AMPRSDL
+47 ASVRSDL
-54 RVITRQGDIGMEE
+54 RVIAERADIDLNE
-67 LRQALTVENYTTAR
+67 LRRALTVENYATSRT
-81 SADSYPAFSPML
+81 ADSYPAFSPML

-132 AAAQLLTGIN
+132 AAARLLTGIN

-163 DADCKGA
+163 DADGKGTGSLA
-170 GALTDVADSL
+170 NAADSL

-192 RNDRLDP
+192 RNGRLDP

-329 TIAATTW
+329 TIAVTTW

-353 QLVKVSEPNAAEA
+353 QLVKVSEPTAAEA

-372 LSAVYEQSHGVL
+372 LSSVYEQSHGVL

-451 ELRIGLRTNT
+451 ELRIGLRTDT

-466 VLVQYDETLT
+466 VLVQYDETLA

-485 HQQQTLVQEIIAL
+485 HQQQALVQEIIAL
-498 RQQLLGMAEDD
+498 RRALLDLAEET
-509 AASLPHVDAVEDT
+509 DAVVEEIS
-522 PPESEQDNTGAKLA
+522 ES
-536 DEAGSEQPE
+536 
-545 ETAETVSPVQRLAQL
+545 VSPVQRLAKL

-607 DLPVWLGDTI
+607 DLPKWLGDTI
-617 KGQDLAIASL
+617 KGQNLAIATL

-804 VPYQSLKTRALG
+804 VPYLPLSKETLATIIAGKLARLDNVLRSRFGAEVIIEPEVTDEIMSRVTRAENGARMLESVIDG
-816 VLPADLNLRDQ
+816 DMLPPLSL
-827 VGPTF
+827 
-832 DQVFTSADD
+832 
-841 NKLVVPQFLTRYG
+841 LL
-854 LQSYFVKQRD
+854 LQKMAANTVIAR
-864 ELVELT
+864 
-870 AMDSWVLNLT
+870 
-880 RSVKYSDADRAEIQR
+880 
-895 QLTEQY
+895 
-901 ISDYTATWRAGMDN
+901 
-915 LNIRNFESI
+915 IR
-924 GQLTGAL
+924 
-931 EQVISGD
+931 
-938 LPLQRALTVLR
+938 
-949 DNTQPG
+949 
-955 VFSEKLSAKERE
+955 LSAVDGAFTADVED
-967 EALAEP
+967 AQ
-973 DYQLLTRLGHEFA
+973 DG
-986 PENSTLAVQKDKEST
+986 ES
-1001 MQAVYQQLTEL
+1001 VTE
-1012 HRYLLA
+1012 
-1018 IQNAPVPG
+1018 
-1026 KSALKAVQLRL
+1026 
-1037 DQNSSDP
+1037 D
-1044 IFATRQM
+1044 
-1051 AKTLPAPLNRWVGR
+1051 
-1065 LADQAW
+1065 
-1071 HVVMVEAVH
+1071 EAV
-1080 YMEVDWRDSVV
+1080 
-1091 KPFNEQLANNYPFN
+1091 L
-1105 PRSAQDAS
+1105 
-1113 LDAFERFFKPDGI
+1113 
-1126 LDTFYQQN
+1126 
-1134 LKLFIDNDLSLED
+1134 
-1147 GDNSVIIREDIIAQ
+1147 
-1161 LKTAQKIRDIF
+1161 
-1172 FSKQN
+1172 
-1177 GLGTSF
+1177 
-1183 AVETVSLSGNK
+1183 
-1194 RRSVLNLDGQLVDYS
+1194 
-1209 QGRNYTAHLVW
+1209 
-1220 PNNMREGNESKLTL
+1220 
-1234 VGANGGAPRSI
+1234 
-1245 SFSGPWAQFRLF
+1245 
-1257 GAGQLTGVQDG
+1257 
-1268 NFTVRF
+1268 
-1274 SVDGGAMTYRVHIR
+1274 
-1288 CSSNCYRLT
+1288 
-1297 TPLRAQQRCGWPHLN
+1297 
-1312 SKTMSAGCNN
+1312 
-1322 FLIPPRY
+1322 
-1329 SRWKPGCR
+1329 

>member
-1 MIQIDLPTLVKRL
+1 MIQIDLATLVKRL
-14 NLFSRQALEMAASE
+14 APFAKQALEAAASE
-28 CMSQQAAEITVS
+28 CMSQQAAEITVA
-40 HVLIQML
+40 HVLLQML
-47 AMPRSDL
+47 ATPRSDF
-54 RVITRQGDIGMEE
+54 RVIAERAEIGADD
-67 LRQALTVENYTTAR
+67 LRQALTVENYATAR
-81 SADSYPAFSPML
+81 SSDSYPSFSPML
-93 VEWLKEGWLLA
+93 VEWLKEAWLLA
-104 SAEMQHSEL
+104 SAEMQQSEL

-121 LLHSPLRYIPP
+121 LLHSPLRYLPP
-132 AAAQLLTGIN
+132 AAARLLTAIN
-142 RDRLQQDFVQWTQES
+142 RDQLRQDFAGWTKES
-157 AESVVP
+157 AESVILN
-163 DADCKGA
+163 ADGQA
-170 GALTDVADSL
+170 ASAIADTGDTL
-180 LARYAKNMTEDA
+180 LARYAKNMTDDA
-192 RNDRLDP
+192 RQGRLDP
-199 VLCRDHEIDLMID
+199 VLCRDNEIDLMID

-238 LALRIVAGQVPD
+238 LALRIIAGQVPD
-250 KLKNTD
+250 KLRDTD

-282 MAEVISSPVPVIL
+282 MAEVIQSPKPVIL

-384 IDDDA
+384 IDDEA

-424 LSSPPKQISALTT
+424 LSSPPRQISALTT
-437 LSHQQEAEIRQLER
+437 LRQQCEAEIRQLER
-451 ELRIGLRTNT
+451 EIRIGLQSDTTRLN
-461 SRMTE
+461 E
-466 VLVQYDETLT
+466 VLAQYDETLSELE
-476 ALDELEAAW
+476 ALEAAW
-485 HQQQTLVQEIIAL
+485 RQQQTLVQEIIAL
-498 RQQLLGMAEDD
+498 RKGLLDETDATGNDETTTPETESVGCDD
-509 AASLPHVDAVEDT
+509 ESVTV
-522 PPESEQDNTGAKLA
+522 PPEAE
-536 DEAGSEQPE
+536 PE
-545 ETAETVSPVQRLAQL
+545 MSPAARLAQL

-565 ALHNDRLLVSPH
+565 ALHHTQLLVSPH
-577 VDKKQIAAV
+577 VDKKQIASV

-607 DLPVWLGDTI
+607 DLPQWLGDTI
-617 KGQDLAIASL
+617 KGQALAIKHL

-752 LIDCKNI
+752 LIDCKNM

-776 DDPETMQEVLY
+776 DNPEAMQEALY

-804 VPYQSLKTRALG
+804 VPY
-816 VLPADLNLRDQ
+816 
-827 VGPTF
+827 
-832 DQVFTSADD
+832 
-841 NKLVVPQFLTRYG
+841 
-854 LQSYFVKQRD
+854 
-864 ELVELT
+864 
-870 AMDSWVLNLT
+870 
-880 RSVKYSDADRAEIQR
+880 
-895 QLTEQY
+895 
-901 ISDYTATWRAGMDN
+901 
-915 LNIRNFESI
+915 
-924 GQLTGAL
+924 
-931 EQVISGD
+931 
-938 LPLQRALTVLR
+938 LPL
-949 DNTQPG
+949 
-955 VFSEKLSAKERE
+955 SRE
-967 EALAEP
+967 
-973 DYQLLTRLGHEFA
+973 
-986 PENSTLAVQKDKEST
+986 TLAVIIAGK
-1001 MQAVYQQLTEL
+1001 
-1012 HRYLLA
+1012 LA
-1018 IQNAPVPG
+1018 
-1026 KSALKAVQLRL
+1026 RL
-1037 DQNSSDP
+1037 DNVLRVRFGAEVVIEPEVTDEIMQRV
-1044 IFATRQM
+1044 TRAENGARMLESVIDGEMLPPLSLLLLQKM
-1051 AKTLPAPLNRWVGR
+1051 AANIAIARITLGVANGAFT
-1065 LADQAW
+1065 ADVEDVPDEDTQP
-1071 HVVMVEAVH
+1071 VTETEDEAV
-1080 YMEVDWRDSVV
+1080 
-1091 KPFNEQLANNYPFN
+1091 L
-1105 PRSAQDAS
+1105 
-1113 LDAFERFFKPDGI
+1113 
-1126 LDTFYQQN
+1126 
-1134 LKLFIDNDLSLED
+1134 
-1147 GDNSVIIREDIIAQ
+1147 
-1161 LKTAQKIRDIF
+1161 
-1172 FSKQN
+1172 
-1177 GLGTSF
+1177 
-1183 AVETVSLSGNK
+1183 
-1194 RRSVLNLDGQLVDYS
+1194 
-1209 QGRNYTAHLVW
+1209 
-1220 PNNMREGNESKLTL
+1220 
-1234 VGANGGAPRSI
+1234 
-1245 SFSGPWAQFRLF
+1245 
-1257 GAGQLTGVQDG
+1257 
-1268 NFTVRF
+1268 
-1274 SVDGGAMTYRVHIR
+1274 
-1288 CSSNCYRLT
+1288 
-1297 TPLRAQQRCGWPHLN
+1297 
-1312 SKTMSAGCNN
+1312 
-1322 FLIPPRY
+1322 
-1329 SRWKPGCR
+1329 

>member
-1 MIQIDLPTLVKRL
+1 MIQIDLSTLVKRL
-14 NLFSRQALEMAASE
+14 NLFSRQALETAASE
-28 CMSQQAAEITVS
+28 CMSQQAVEITVS
-40 HVLIQML
+40 HILIQML
-47 AMPRSDL
+47 AIPRSDL
-54 RVITRQGDIGMEE
+54 RVITEHAEIRLDE
-67 LRQALTVENYTTAR
+67 LRQALTVENYASSR
-81 SADSYPAFSPML
+81 STDSYPSFSPML
-93 VEWLKEGWLLA
+93 VEWLKEAWLLA
-104 SAEMQHSEL
+104 SAQMQQSEL

-121 LLHSPLRYIPP
+121 LLHSPLRYLPP
-132 AAAQLLTGIN
+132 AAARLLSGIN
-142 RDRLQQDFVQWTQES
+142 RDRLQQDFAQWTQES
-157 AESVVP
+157 AETVLLNAEGLAVNTA
-163 DADCKGA
+163 ADTG
-170 GALTDVADSL
+170 DSL

-192 RNDRLDP
+192 RQGRLDP
-199 VLCRDHEIDLMID
+199 VLCRDNEIDLMID

-238 LALRIVAGQVPD
+238 LALRVVASQVPD
-250 KLKNTD
+250 KLRDTD

-282 MAEVISSPVPVIL
+282 MAEVIQSPKPIIL

-353 QLVKVSEPNAAEA
+353 QLVKVSEPDAAES

-384 IDDDA
+384 IDDEA
-389 LQAAAT
+389 LQAAAS
-395 LSERYL
+395 LSERYI

-437 LSHQQEAEIRQLER
+437 LIHQCKAEIRQLER
-451 ELRIGLRTNT
+451 EIRIGLRSDT
-461 SRMTE
+461 SRRDE
-466 VLVQYDETLT
+466 VQAQYETAHSELLT
-476 ALDELEAAW
+476 LEAAW
-485 HQQQTLVQEIIAL
+485 HQQQALVQEIITL
-498 RQQLLGMAEDD
+498 RQGLLEAVVVSDD
-509 AASLPHVDAVEDT
+509 AAEA
-522 PPESEQDNTGAKLA
+522 A
-536 DEAGSEQPE
+536 DEPVMEQPE
-545 ETAETVSPVQRLAQL
+545 NEAGICPVTRLAEL

-565 ALHNDRLLVSPH
+565 ALHHTQLLVSPH

-607 DLPVWLGDTI
+607 ELPRWLGDTI
-617 KGQDLAIASL
+617 KGQELAIKHL

-776 DDPETMQEVLY
+776 ENPEVMQEALY
-787 PVLAD
+787 PLLAE

-804 VPYQSLKTRALG
+804 VPY
-816 VLPADLNLRDQ
+816 
-827 VGPTF
+827 
-832 DQVFTSADD
+832 
-841 NKLVVPQFLTRYG
+841 
-854 LQSYFVKQRD
+854 
-864 ELVELT
+864 
-870 AMDSWVLNLT
+870 
-880 RSVKYSDADRAEIQR
+880 
-895 QLTEQY
+895 
-901 ISDYTATWRAGMDN
+901 
-915 LNIRNFESI
+915 
-924 GQLTGAL
+924 
-931 EQVISGD
+931 
-938 LPLQRALTVLR
+938 LPL
-949 DNTQPG
+949 
-955 VFSEKLSAKERE
+955 SRE
-967 EALAEP
+967 
-973 DYQLLTRLGHEFA
+973 
-986 PENSTLAVQKDKEST
+986 TL
-1001 MQAVYQQLTEL
+1001 
-1012 HRYLLA
+1012 
-1018 IQNAPVPG
+1018 
-1026 KSALKAVQLRL
+1026 
-1037 DQNSSDP
+1037 
-1044 IFATRQM
+1044 
-1051 AKTLPAPLNRWVGR
+1051 
-1065 LADQAW
+1065 
-1071 HVVMVEAVH
+1071 
-1080 YMEVDWRDSVV
+1080 
-1091 KPFNEQLANNYPFN
+1091 
-1105 PRSAQDAS
+1105 
-1113 LDAFERFFKPDGI
+1113 
-1126 LDTFYQQN
+1126 
-1134 LKLFIDNDLSLED
+1134 
-1147 GDNSVIIREDIIAQ
+1147 SVIIA
-1161 LKTAQKIRDIF
+1161 
-1172 FSKQN
+1172 
-1177 GLGTSF
+1177 G
-1183 AVETVSLSGNK
+1183 
-1194 RRSVLNLDGQLVDYS
+1194 
-1209 QGRNYTAHLVW
+1209 
-1220 PNNMREGNESKLTL
+1220 KL
-1234 VGANGGAPRSI
+1234 A
-1245 SFSGPWAQFRLF
+1245 RLENI
-1257 GAGQLTGVQDG
+1257 LHT
-1268 NFTVRF
+1268 RF
-1274 SVDGGAMTYRVHIR
+1274 SAEVVIEPEVTDEIMQRVTRAENGARMLESVIDGEM
-1288 CSSNCYRLT
+1288 LP
-1297 TPLRAQQRCGWPHLN
+1297 PLSLLLLQKMAASTAIARICLSAVNGVFTAEVEDELN
-1312 SKTMSAGCNN
+1312 EATIAEEEDVLCE
-1322 FLIPPRY
+1322 
-1329 SRWKPGCR
+1329 

>member
-1 MIQIDLPTLVKRL
+1 MIQIDLATLVKRL
-14 NLFSRQALEMAASE
+14 APFAKQALEAAASE
-28 CMSQQAAEITVS
+28 CMSQQASEITVA
-40 HVLIQML
+40 HVLLQML
-47 AMPRSDL
+47 ATPRSDF
-54 RVITRQGDIGMEE
+54 RVIAERAEISGEE
-67 LRQALTVENYTTAR
+67 LRQALTVENYATTR
-81 SADSYPAFSPML
+81 SSDSYPSFSPML
-93 VEWLKEGWLLA
+93 VEWLKEAWLLA
-104 SAEMQHSEL
+104 SAEMQQTEL

-121 LLHSPLRYIPP
+121 LLHSPLRYLPP
-132 AAAQLLTGIN
+132 AAARLLTAIN
-142 RDRLQQDFVQWTQES
+142 RDQLRQDFAGWTKES
-157 AESVVP
+157 AESVILN
-163 DADCKGA
+163 ADGQA
-170 GALTDVADSL
+170 ASAIADTGDTL
-180 LARYAKNMTEDA
+180 LARYAKNMTDDA
-192 RNDRLDP
+192 RQGRLDP
-199 VLCRDHEIDLMID
+199 VLCRDNEIDLMID

-238 LALRIVAGQVPD
+238 LALRIIAGQVPD
-250 KLKNTD
+250 KLRDTD

-282 MAEVISSPVPVIL
+282 MAEVIQSPKPVIL

-424 LSSPPKQISALTT
+424 LSSPPRQISALTT
-437 LSHQQEAEIRQLER
+437 LRQQCEAEIRQLER
-451 ELRIGLRTNT
+451 EIRIGLRSDT
-461 SRMTE
+461 SRLNE
-466 VLVQYDETLT
+466 VLAQYDETLSE
-476 ALDELEAAW
+476 LDALEAAW
-485 HQQQTLVQEIIAL
+485 RQQQALVQEIIAL
-498 RQQLLGMAEDD
+498 RKGLLDETDAIGNDETATPETEAVGSDD
-509 AASLPHVDAVEDT
+509 ESVTA
-522 PPESEQDNTGAKLA
+522 PPEAE
-536 DEAGSEQPE
+536 PE
-545 ETAETVSPVQRLAQL
+545 MSPAARLAQL

-565 ALHNDRLLVSPH
+565 ALHHTQLLVSPH
-577 VDKKQIAAV
+577 VDKKQIASV

-607 DLPVWLGDTI
+607 DLPQWLGDTI
-617 KGQDLAIASL
+617 KGQALAIKHL

-752 LIDCKNI
+752 LIDCKNV

-776 DDPETMQEVLY
+776 DNPETMQEALY

-804 VPYQSLKTRALG
+804 VPY
-816 VLPADLNLRDQ
+816 
-827 VGPTF
+827 
-832 DQVFTSADD
+832 
-841 NKLVVPQFLTRYG
+841 
-854 LQSYFVKQRD
+854 
-864 ELVELT
+864 
-870 AMDSWVLNLT
+870 
-880 RSVKYSDADRAEIQR
+880 
-895 QLTEQY
+895 
-901 ISDYTATWRAGMDN
+901 
-915 LNIRNFESI
+915 
-924 GQLTGAL
+924 
-931 EQVISGD
+931 
-938 LPLQRALTVLR
+938 LPL
-949 DNTQPG
+949 
-955 VFSEKLSAKERE
+955 SRE
-967 EALAEP
+967 
-973 DYQLLTRLGHEFA
+973 
-986 PENSTLAVQKDKEST
+986 TLAVIIAGKLARLDNVLRTRFGAEVVIEPEVTDET
-1001 MQAVYQQLTEL
+1001 MQRVTRAENGARMLESVIDGEMLPPLSLLLLQKMAANIAIARITLGVANGAFTADVEDVPDEDTQPVAETE
-1012 HRYLLA
+1012 
-1018 IQNAPVPG
+1018 
-1026 KSALKAVQLRL
+1026 
-1037 DQNSSDP
+1037 D
-1044 IFATRQM
+1044 
-1051 AKTLPAPLNRWVGR
+1051 
-1065 LADQAW
+1065 
-1071 HVVMVEAVH
+1071 EAV
-1080 YMEVDWRDSVV
+1080 
-1091 KPFNEQLANNYPFN
+1091 L
-1105 PRSAQDAS
+1105 
-1113 LDAFERFFKPDGI
+1113 
-1126 LDTFYQQN
+1126 
-1134 LKLFIDNDLSLED
+1134 
-1147 GDNSVIIREDIIAQ
+1147 
-1161 LKTAQKIRDIF
+1161 
-1172 FSKQN
+1172 
-1177 GLGTSF
+1177 
-1183 AVETVSLSGNK
+1183 
-1194 RRSVLNLDGQLVDYS
+1194 
-1209 QGRNYTAHLVW
+1209 
-1220 PNNMREGNESKLTL
+1220 
-1234 VGANGGAPRSI
+1234 
-1245 SFSGPWAQFRLF
+1245 
-1257 GAGQLTGVQDG
+1257 
-1268 NFTVRF
+1268 
-1274 SVDGGAMTYRVHIR
+1274 
-1288 CSSNCYRLT
+1288 
-1297 TPLRAQQRCGWPHLN
+1297 
-1312 SKTMSAGCNN
+1312 
-1322 FLIPPRY
+1322 
-1329 SRWKPGCR
+1329 

>member
-1 MIQIDLPTLVKRL
+1 MIQIDLATLVKRL
-14 NLFSRQALEMAASE
+14 APFAKQALEAAASE

-47 AMPRSDL
+47 ATPRSDF
-54 RVITRQGDIGMEE
+54 RVIAERAEISGEA
-67 LRQALTVENYTTAR
+67 LRQALTVENYATTR
-81 SADSYPAFSPML
+81 SSDSYPSFSPML
-93 VEWLKEGWLLA
+93 VEWLKEAWLLA
-104 SAEMQHSEL
+104 SAEMQQSEL

-121 LLHSPLRYIPP
+121 LLHSPLRYLPP
-132 AAAQLLTGIN
+132 AAARLLTAIN
-142 RDRLQQDFVQWTQES
+142 RDQLQQDFAQWTKES
-157 AESVVP
+157 AESVVLN
-163 DADCKGA
+163 ADGQA
-170 GALTDVADSL
+170 ASAIADTGDTL
-180 LARYAKNMTEDA
+180 LGRYAKNMTDDA
-192 RNDRLDP
+192 RQGRLDP
-199 VLCRDHEIDLMID
+199 VLCRDNEIDLMID

-238 LALRIVAGQVPD
+238 LALRIVAGRVPD
-250 KLKNTD
+250 KLRNTE

-282 MAEVISSPVPVIL
+282 MAEVIQSPQPVIL

-353 QLVKVSEPNAAEA
+353 QLVKVSEPTAAEA

-437 LSHQQEAEIRQLER
+437 LRQQCEAEIRQLER
-451 ELRIGLRTNT
+451 EIRIGLRADTT
-461 SRMTE
+461 RLTE
-466 VLVQYDETLT
+466 VMAQYDETLSEL
-476 ALDELEAAW
+476 AALEAAW
-485 HQQQTLVQEIIAL
+485 RQQQTLVQEIIAL
-498 RQQLLGMAEDD
+498 RKGLLDETD
-509 AASLPHVDAVEDT
+509 ATGEEETVVLKTVAADETAVPVNE
-522 PPESEQDNTGAKLA
+522 PSGDNTMTM
-536 DEAGSEQPE
+536 DEPVAETTDDNAAPVDESVAGQPE
-545 ETAETVSPVQRLAQL
+545 PEISPAARLAQL

-565 ALHNDRLLVSPH
+565 ALHHTQLLVSPH

-607 DLPVWLGDTI
+607 DLPQWLGDTI
-617 KGQDLAIASL
+617 KGQALAIKHL

-776 DDPETMQEVLY
+776 DNPEAMQEALY

-804 VPYQSLKTRALG
+804 VPY
-816 VLPADLNLRDQ
+816 
-827 VGPTF
+827 
-832 DQVFTSADD
+832 
-841 NKLVVPQFLTRYG
+841 
-854 LQSYFVKQRD
+854 
-864 ELVELT
+864 
-870 AMDSWVLNLT
+870 
-880 RSVKYSDADRAEIQR
+880 
-895 QLTEQY
+895 
-901 ISDYTATWRAGMDN
+901 
-915 LNIRNFESI
+915 
-924 GQLTGAL
+924 
-931 EQVISGD
+931 
-938 LPLQRALTVLR
+938 LPL
-949 DNTQPG
+949 
-955 VFSEKLSAKERE
+955 SKE
-967 EALAEP
+967 
-973 DYQLLTRLGHEFA
+973 
-986 PENSTLAVQKDKEST
+986 TLAVIIAGK
-1001 MQAVYQQLTEL
+1001 
-1012 HRYLLA
+1012 LA
-1018 IQNAPVPG
+1018 
-1026 KSALKAVQLRL
+1026 RL
-1037 DQNSSDP
+1037 DNVLRARFGAEVVIEPEVTDEIMQRV
-1044 IFATRQM
+1044 TRAENGARMLESVIDGEMLPPLSLLLLQKM
-1051 AKTLPAPLNRWVGR
+1051 AANIAIARITLGVANGAFT
-1065 LADQAW
+1065 ADVEDVPDEDTQP
-1071 HVVMVEAVH
+1071 VTETEDEAV
-1080 YMEVDWRDSVV
+1080 
-1091 KPFNEQLANNYPFN
+1091 L
-1105 PRSAQDAS
+1105 
-1113 LDAFERFFKPDGI
+1113 
-1126 LDTFYQQN
+1126 
-1134 LKLFIDNDLSLED
+1134 
-1147 GDNSVIIREDIIAQ
+1147 
-1161 LKTAQKIRDIF
+1161 
-1172 FSKQN
+1172 
-1177 GLGTSF
+1177 
-1183 AVETVSLSGNK
+1183 
-1194 RRSVLNLDGQLVDYS
+1194 
-1209 QGRNYTAHLVW
+1209 
-1220 PNNMREGNESKLTL
+1220 
-1234 VGANGGAPRSI
+1234 
-1245 SFSGPWAQFRLF
+1245 
-1257 GAGQLTGVQDG
+1257 
-1268 NFTVRF
+1268 
-1274 SVDGGAMTYRVHIR
+1274 
-1288 CSSNCYRLT
+1288 
-1297 TPLRAQQRCGWPHLN
+1297 
-1312 SKTMSAGCNN
+1312 
-1322 FLIPPRY
+1322 
-1329 SRWKPGCR
+1329 